1 MPRPIKW
8 GGKIE
13 GQLIRASTLFR
24 SRTSVVLPQ
33 CRSGD
38 NSSGIKDS
46 NSGTKRRNKGALPLV
61 GESELSPASELLP
74 VTKSRLDFNTRS
86 LLKQKSHFHYS
97 I

>member
-33 CRSGD
+33 CPSGD
-38 NSSGIKDS
+38 KQVVELKILKLSYLKKSKILEMAHVELPPGLSYLKFPSS
-46 NSGTKRRNKGALPLV
+46 
-61 GESELSPASELLP
+61 
-74 VTKSRLDFNTRS
+74 
-86 LLKQKSHFHYS
+86 
-97 I
+97 